1 MDKRRN
7 QRVAFALGLLFL
19 LILAALGLCK
29 RTERI
34 LSDDRAEILSYMLES
49 ENSAGDMAAAVFG
62 DRETSEE
69 NVSEGRKTAEKYGYE
84 EIPTVV
90 KKQVWQLFFPVVILF
105 ICAFFLVVYLII
117 RIGKWLKEEQL
128 FRFEQEDRVK
138 QLEAENALLADR
150 MKQEEARTKT
160 LVTDISHQLKTPLA
174 SLKMCYEIA
183 DTSNFTPEE
192 QHEFLMQGK
201 EEVKKLE
208 NLTQSLL
215 QLSRLE
221 SHMVQIQREMA
232 GIKKTIRGAM
242 NSVYMKAFDKG
253 IEMEVNEFEEEEI
266 FHDPRWTQEALV
278 NVLDNA
284 VKYSPAG
291 SRIHIRVTAMTSN
304 FLIEVED
311 EGLGVSTEEA
321 NQIFKRFYRGES
333 SRRTSV
339 EGSGVGLYLAREILE
354 EQGGTIRVKKGRAGS
369 NFMITLP
376 RKFSYKTV
384 IVSEKVL

>member
-7 QRVAFALGLLFL
+7 QRAALALGLLFL
-19 LILAALGLCK
+19 LILAAFSAGK
-29 RTERI
+29 RAERI
-34 LSDDRAEILSYMLES
+34 LADDRAEILGYVLHSK
-49 ENSAGDMAAAVFG
+49 NSPGDSAAAVYG
-62 DRETSEE
+62 DRGKSEE
-69 NVSEGRKTAEKYGYE
+69 RISEGRKTAEKYGYE
-84 EIPTVV
+84 EVPSIV
-90 KKQVWQLFFPVVILF
+90 KKQVWQVVFPIVILLA
-105 ICAFFLVVYLII
+105 CAFLTAFCLII
-117 RIGKWLKEEQL
+117 LIGKRLKEEQL
-128 FRFEQEDRVK
+128 FHFEQEDRVN
-138 QLEAENALLADR
+138 QLEAENTLLKSR
-150 MKQEEARTKT
+150 MKQEEAKTKT

-192 QHEFLMQGK
+192 QYEFLMQGK

-215 QLSRLE
+215 QMSRLE

-253 IEMEVNEFEEEEI
+253 IEMEVNEFEEEKL
-266 FHDPRWTQEALV
+266 FHDSRWTQEALV
-278 NVLDNA
+278 NILDNA

-291 SRIHIRVTAMTSN
+291 SRIHIRVTPMTSN

-311 EGLGVSTEEA
+311 EGPGVSTEEA

-333 SRRTSV
+333 SRKISV

-369 NFMITLP
+369 NFLITLP
-376 RKFSYKTV
+376 R
-384 IVSEKVL
+384 